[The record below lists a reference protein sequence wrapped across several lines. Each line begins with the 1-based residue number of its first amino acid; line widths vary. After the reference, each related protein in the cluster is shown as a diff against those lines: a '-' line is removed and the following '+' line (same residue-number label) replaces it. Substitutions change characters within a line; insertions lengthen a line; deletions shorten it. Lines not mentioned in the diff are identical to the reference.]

1 MKPTGRAW
9 AYVVGDWRP
18 YTSELKS
25 SEQLIDSL
33 QGRGYLAAEFNK
45 GTKPA
50 YPTRR
55 QVLAARGV
63 TDEEE
68 TPHND

>member
-1 MKPTGRAW
+1 MTKGRAW
-9 AYVVGDWRP
+9 AYLVGEWRQ

-25 SEQLIDSL
+25 SEELIDSL
-33 QGRGYLAAEFNK
+33 RGKGYLAAEYNK

-55 QVLAARGV
+55 QVLAARGIH
-63 TDEEE
+63 EEE
-68 TPHND
+68 IDYND

>member
-1 MKPTGRAW
+1 MTKGRAW
-9 AYVVGDWRP
+9 AYLVGDWRP

-25 SEQLIDSL
+25 SDELVDSL
-33 QGRGYLAAEFNK
+33 RDRGYLAQGYNK
-45 GTKPA
+45 GVKPA

-55 QVLAARGV
+55 QVLAARGI

-68 TPHND
+68 TATND